1 MDLNVYIYCIA
12 QFEDFD
18 SPRPRL
24 VRCVSC
30 AVTTTGDFDVGAEAE
45 AEAEMEE
52 EGGAEDDASAV
63 IDDSRKSS
71 GTVETLE

>member
-1 MDLNVYIYCIA
+1 
-12 QFEDFD
+12 
-18 SPRPRL
+18 
-24 VRCVSC
+24 
-30 AVTTTGDFDVGAEAE
+30 VTTTGDFDVGAEAE